1 MKQKIA
7 NKAKEMFLR
16 FGFSKITLSEVSTEM
31 GISKKT
37 IYNHFESKDD
47 LLYYIIDQSRIQF
60 DNEIHEIEANADQS
74 FREMVM
80 QILSLMGIW
89 VADLRTFTLDL
100 AKNHPDAKKYLNDIR
115 KDVIIRHAMRIM
127 EKGKKQGLLDD
138 DGRSALALF
147 IFLATAEKVSD
158 TDYHKELPPELTA
171 HFPANP
177 PELFKNII
185 EIIYQG
191 IKK

>member
-16 FGFSKITLSEVSTEM
+16 FGYSKITLSEVSAEM

-37 IYNHFESKDD
+37 IYNHFESKDA
-47 LLYYIIDQSRIQF
+47 LLYYIIDQSRVQF
-60 DNEIHEIEANADQS
+60 ENEINEIETNTDQS
-74 FREMVM
+74 FRDMVM
-80 QILSLMGIW
+80 QNLSLLGIW
-89 VADLRTFTLDL
+89 VSDLRTFTQDL
-100 AKNHPDAKKYLNDIR
+100 AKNHPEAKKYLNDIR

-127 EKGKKQGLLDD
+127 EKGKKQGLLDND
-138 DGRSALALF
+138 ARSALALF

-158 TDYHKELPPELTA
+158 TDYHKDLPAELTA
-171 HFPANP
+171 GFPANP
-177 PELFKNII
+177 ADLFQNII